1 MCFDMS
7 HCESATGD
15 GFLPVSRTLCFSPDA
30 LHGTALMYLLC
41 LYIYRFFFLQVVVE
55 TSAILSMT
63 FSDSESDEEFG
74 SLLSRIRARK
84 AGKEKPTYTF
94 DSDEGE
100 EEEISAR
107 LSATFTVTK
116 TASTQG
122 EPAKKTRRVIKKKPI
137 VLSSD
142 DEDDWSPSEQ
152 DDDDD
157 SDFEL

>member
-1 MCFDMS
+1 MVNYWNLNKQIKGHIPS
-7 HCESATGD
+7 
-15 GFLPVSRTLCFSPDA
+15 
-30 LHGTALMYLLC
+30 
-41 LYIYRFFFLQVVVE
+41 YIV
-55 TSAILSMT
+55 
-63 FSDSESDEEFG
+63 FSDPATFQGENGEDQNDREDDMKSYNGGAVDQDLEDDEED
-74 SLLSRIRARK
+74 
-84 AGKEKPTYTF
+84 E
-94 DSDEGE
+94 DDEGE

-107 LSATFTVTK
+107 LSATLTVTK

-122 EPAKKTRRVIKKKPI
+122 EPAKKTRRVTKKKPI

>member
-1 MCFDMS
+1 MTKVS
-7 HCESATGD
+7 KKKPAPKPKSESPAGIA
-15 GFLPVSRTLCFSPDA
+15 PKK
-30 LHGTALMYLLC
+30 
-41 LYIYRFFFLQVVVE
+41 

-84 AGKEKPTYTF
+84 AGKEKPKYTF
-94 DSDEGE
+94 DSDEDE

-107 LSATFTVTK
+107 LSATLTVTK

-122 EPAKKTRRVIKKKPI
+122 EPAKKTRRVTKKKPI

-142 DEDDWSPSEQ
+142 DEDLRLFS
-152 DDDDD
+152 
-157 SDFEL
+157 